1 MMTNSELE
9 DYVGFAKQ
17 VANKAATIF
26 REYYKSDAAAEYK
39 ENNSPVTEADKEI
52 NSLVIEEIRQKYP
65 DHDVLGEEQSSLENG
80 SDWLWICDP
89 IDGTNVF
96 TWRIPYSCIML
107 ALAYKGEV
115 VVSVIY
121 DVGSDRL
128 YSAIKNGGAYC
139 NNKTVS
145 VNGASEL
152 AKSVVDCSSS
162 TSKYVNS
169 GELKKNVEQTCHRM
183 LVLMCVGQGNMLVA
197 NGAIGGQIFVG
208 QTAHDM
214 AAPSL
219 IVSEAGGKVTDLFG
233 NTQDF
238 TQEVKGMVSSNG
250 ILHDELL
257 AIVQNSLKK

>member
-1 MMTNSELE
+1 
-9 DYVGFAKQ
+9 
-17 VANKAATIF
+17 
-26 REYYKSDAAAEYK
+26 
-39 ENNSPVTEADKEI
+39 
-52 NSLVIEEIRQKYP
+52 
-65 DHDVLGEEQSSLENG
+65 
-80 SDWLWICDP
+80 
-89 IDGTNVF
+89 
-96 TWRIPYSCIML
+96 
-107 ALAYKGEV
+107 
-115 VVSVIY
+115 
-121 DVGSDRL
+121 
-128 YSAIKNGGAYC
+128 
-139 NNKTVS
+139 
-145 VNGASEL
+145 
-152 AKSVVDCSSS
+152 
-162 TSKYVNS
+162 
-169 GELKKNVEQTCHRM
+169 M